1 MRNHEISRYEH
12 FADAPEHPPHTQ
24 WSDICYKVN
33 KILFYI
39 SLWRSRW
46 LWFFTAHNL
55 VVLFFCLF
63 IGFVLRHAVFHETL
77 TSGLVQYQKAI
88 DIAQD
93 IDSRLEAYENKHITQ
108 YHDYYVRLMEIEKD
122 LKRSIE
128 NIRSELWQAVN
139 EVRGEL
145 KGYVNQRVEKVRS
158 DAEEHSKISDD
169 LTTIEKQINDR
180 LAFVESRVDTI
191 NSRIVAS
198 TNSCVRSSA
207 VSELANIKMDETRR
221 RHAINLASRSHG
233 AFVVPHLTSKAVASG
248 SMLYNLVDAVIG
260 LETYNLA
267 ITERT
272 HITPSEAFCF
282 EGAEGT
288 QRMLVPH
295 LTSKAVAS
303 GSMLYNLVDA
313 VIGLETYNLAI
324 TERTHITP
332 SEAFCFE
339 GAEGKLTI
347 RLWTNASVE
356 AVEYEH
362 DYWSS
367 VVPISAPDLY
377 DVKAC
382 LDSECEQA
390 VLLAQCRYPNDVREG
405 PVQVCTMQNRSVA
418 TNQVQ
423 IVFRTNHG
431 QEYTCIYQLRV
442 LKWK

>member
-1 MRNHEISRYEH
+1 
-12 FADAPEHPPHTQ
+12 
-24 WSDICYKVN
+24 
-33 KILFYI
+33 
-39 SLWRSRW
+39 
-46 LWFFTAHNL
+46 
-55 VVLFFCLF
+55 
-63 IGFVLRHAVFHETL
+63 
-77 TSGLVQYQKAI
+77 
-88 DIAQD
+88 
-93 IDSRLEAYENKHITQ
+93 
-108 YHDYYVRLMEIEKD
+108 MEIEKD

-128 NIRSELWQAVN
+128 NIRSELWEAVN

-282 EGAEGT
+282 EGAEG
-288 QRMLVPH
+288 
-295 LTSKAVAS
+295 
-303 GSMLYNLVDA
+303 
-313 VIGLETYNLAI
+313 
-324 TERTHITP
+324 
-332 SEAFCFE
+332 
-339 GAEGKLTI
+339 KLTI

-405 PVQVCTMQNRSVA
+405 PVQVCTMQVIDLLPQIKYKLYFERIMAKNILVF
-418 TNQVQ
+418 TN
-423 IVFRTNHG
+423 
-431 QEYTCIYQLRV
+431 
-442 LKWK
+442 

>member
-282 EGAEGT
+282 EGAEG
-288 QRMLVPH
+288 
-295 LTSKAVAS
+295 
-303 GSMLYNLVDA
+303 
-313 VIGLETYNLAI
+313 
-324 TERTHITP
+324 
-332 SEAFCFE
+332 
-339 GAEGKLTI
+339 KLTI